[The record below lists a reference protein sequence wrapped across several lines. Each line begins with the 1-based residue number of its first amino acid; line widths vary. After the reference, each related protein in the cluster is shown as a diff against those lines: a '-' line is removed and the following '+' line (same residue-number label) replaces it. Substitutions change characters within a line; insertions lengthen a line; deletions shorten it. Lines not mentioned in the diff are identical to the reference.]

1 MNKWKI
7 ASKKLIKITMK
18 RFECNLDE
26 KAVMEIEEVKNV
38 KKKTDQK
45 KL

>member
-1 MNKWKI
+1 
-7 ASKKLIKITMK
+7 MK